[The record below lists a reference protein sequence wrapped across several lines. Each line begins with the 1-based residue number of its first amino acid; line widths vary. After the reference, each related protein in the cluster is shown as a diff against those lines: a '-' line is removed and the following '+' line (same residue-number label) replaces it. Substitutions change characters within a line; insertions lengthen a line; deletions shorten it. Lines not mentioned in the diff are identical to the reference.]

1 MSARTVTQILAD
13 MARDF
18 DALTSAADSAEY
30 DAIADAKLEDAIA
43 NAIVAVERV
52 RDWTPDPVDNAGEHR
67 WELEQGK

>member
-1 MSARTVTQILAD
+1 MTPRTVTQILAD

-18 DALTSAADSAEY
+18 DALTSASDEAEY
-30 DAIADAKLEDAIA
+30 DAIADSGLEDAIA
-43 NAIVAVERV
+43 NAIVAVGKL